1 MLLAGQI
8 TLLREGAEGLSRQIY
23 GQIRGLIEEGRL
35 GVGVRLPTSRA
46 LAQDLNVGRNTVM
59 GAYEQL
65 VMEGFLVADG
75 RRGTMVSEASRG
87 FEGQTAGVEDAGK
100 AVRQVAQPRL
110 SRQARHMIEVR
121 RREHPAFHSFQ
132 PGLPELRSFPHDLW
146 ARHLR
151 RAARHMQLHPDM
163 GGYGHYSGVPDL
175 QQAII
180 EHVRLARGVVAE
192 PEQVLVLSSAQAALD
207 LVCRLLLDAG
217 DPAMMEEPGYS
228 GALAAF
234 RGAQADLRPLRLDDE
249 APFANLPQGF
259 DPKLIY
265 VTPSHQFPI
274 GRLMGLEERL
284 SLLRYAEA
292 ASSYILED
300 DYDSEFHFKGTPIAS
315 LQGLD
320 RQERVIYM
328 GTFSKS
334 LMPALHVAYL
344 IMPPKLVVPGAGLH
358 RNMGSAPSVV
368 LQYAIASF
376 MQEGQFRTHIRQ
388 MCLLYQK
395 RRAHLLA
402 ALARHCAGD
411 LVPTSQDGGIQL
423 LGYLSDALLSKG
435 WDDQSLSHHLRNHG
449 LENSPLSSFYWSGEM
464 ERRQGLFLGYAASS
478 LEAIDQQVALMA
490 DLMAWR

>member
-8 TLLREGAEGLSRQIY
+8 TLQRDETEGLSRQIY

-35 GVGVRLPTSRA
+35 NTGVKLPTSRS
-46 LAQDLNVGRNTVM
+46 LAQDLKVGRNTVM
-59 GAYEQL
+59 TAYEQL

-75 RRGTMVSEASRG
+75 RRGTKVSEASRG
-87 FEGQTAGVEDAGK
+87 FEGQGEPRDK
-100 AVRQVAQPRL
+100 ALSADNIAKPRL
-110 SRQARHMIEVR
+110 AKQAHDMIDVR
-121 RREHPAFHSFQ
+121 RREHPAFYSFQ

-151 RAARHMQLHPDM
+151 RAARQMQLHPDM
-163 GGYGHYSGVPDL
+163 GGYGNYSGLPEL
-175 QQAII
+175 QEAII

-207 LVCRLLLDAG
+207 LVSRLLLDAG

-228 GALAAF
+228 GALAAL
-234 RGAQADLRPLRLDDE
+234 RGAQADLRPLKLDEE
-249 APFANLPQGF
+249 APFASLPEGF

-265 VTPSHQFPI
+265 VTPSHQFPT

-284 SLLRYAEA
+284 SLLRYAEL
-292 ASSYILED
+292 SNSYVLED

-344 IMPPKLVVPGAGLH
+344 IMPPKLVSPAASMH
-358 RNMGSAPSVV
+358 RNIGSAPAVV

-388 MCLLYQK
+388 MCLLYQQ
-395 RRAHLLA
+395 RREHLLA
-402 ALARHCAGD
+402 ALERHCAD
-411 LVPTSQDGGIQL
+411 ALLPTQQDGGIQL
-423 LGYLSDALLSKG
+423 LGYLSDKLLKQG
-435 WDDQSLSHHLRNHG
+435 WDDQSLSHHLRSQG
-449 LENSPLSSFYWSGEM
+449 IENSPLSSFYWSGQM
-464 ERRQGLFLGYAASS
+464 DRRQGLFLGYAASN
-478 LEAIDQQVALMA
+478 LDAIDQQVELMA
-490 DLMAWR
+490 KLIAER